1 MLSSKILCVQEGQ
14 LDKENFGISKLITLL
29 YSDGIL
35 AIIATFPTWLSRLKA
50 LSASMSCSTC
60 KPQLKRADTVRP
72 CSAGWVR
79 FSLSTKVWEI
89 RGLPIGGLTGRAP
102 LSLEKA

>member
-50 LSASMSCSTC
+50 LSASVSRSTLQTATETSRHGSSVLC
-60 KPQLKRADTVRP
+60 RM
-72 CSAGWVR
+72 G
-79 FSLSTKVWEI
+79 SL
-89 RGLPIGGLTGRAP
+89 
-102 LSLEKA
+102 

>member
-14 LDKENFGISKLITLL
+14 LDKENFGISKLITSL
-29 YSDGIL
+29 YSDGIF

-50 LSASMSCSTC
+50 LSASMSRSTC

-79 FSLSTKVWEI
+79 FSLSTRFGEFA
-89 RGLPIGGLTGRAP
+89 GYQ
-102 LSLEKA
+102 SED